1 MKRIGML
8 LIVALALGLSGC
20 DVNDG
25 SSCSVLQ
32 LQNGGAEIVCEDG
45 SSAVVE
51 APDLALPAVEDDDE
65 IPCTIIVEEDQT
77 ILRCNDGTEAVLS
90 TTEEDD
96 PVVEDPTTVT
106 EETLGELNADE
117 LAEIDVLRSAI
128 EHGLGVGNEEY
139 VEKVTLSL
147 QSAGVVSDYESTID
161 DDWSNVNEAVSS
173 CPFAEHYSN
182 GFQPSGIN
190 CDFLV
195 ELAQLDAY
203 AALTAAMEDAPL
215 DDDIQ
220 GGSYSEQANF
230 WYEQGAVSGIEQRR
244 VLVRA
249 DLREQAMCTSK
260 PTPNEGSFDKGYTV
274 GSQLMAD
281 AFNGW
286 LEANGHPADY
296 PAMATPIDVCNID
309 ASALDPAYQDA
320 IANNGYS
327 DLCDD
332 YVPPTQQHALEYA
345 QAVIEYE
352 KGIQAGIDAE
362 YSLATVRIFR
372 EVPCNVSDPIVID
385 LDGDGIEI
393 LPVYRGVNFDLYNV
407 GRTQAT
413 AWVAPDDGFLVLD
426 SDGNGK
432 ITNGGEFFG
441 NIFREFKDG
450 FEHLSTLDSDG
461 DKFITQEDP
470 AWGELKIWKDANT
483 DGISQSDELLR
494 LDDVGLSALPVAG
507 NAITMRAGN
516 ARIPLVATA
525 TGTENDVLMG
535 DVFLQTAPWKS
546 PSL

>member
-1 MKRIGML
+1 MKKIGML
-8 LIVALALGLSGC
+8 LIAALALGLSGC

-32 LQNGGAEIVCEDG
+32 LQNGGAEIVCDDG
-45 SSAVVE
+45 TSAMVDAPASTGINGTDGLDGTSCTIVVE
-51 APDLALPAVEDDDE
+51 EN
-65 IPCTIIVEEDQT
+65 QT
-77 ILRCNDGTEAVLS
+77 ILQCEDGTEAVLN
-90 TTEEDD
+90 TIEED
-96 PVVEDPTTVT
+96 PVIEGPTTVV
-106 EETLGELNADE
+106 EETLDELNADE
-117 LAEIDVLRSAI
+117 LAEIDVLRTAI

-139 VEKVTLSL
+139 VEKITLSL
-147 QSAGVVSDYESTID
+147 QSAGVVSDYETTID

-220 GGSYSEQANF
+220 GGTYSEQANF

-309 ASALDPAYQDA
+309 ASVLDPAYQDA
-320 IANNGYS
+320 LDNNGYN
-327 DLCDD
+327 DLCED

-393 LPVYRGVNFDLYNV
+393 LPIYRGVNFDLYNV
-407 GRTQAT
+407 GRVQAT
-413 AWVAPDDGFLVLD
+413 AWPAPDDGFLVLD
-426 SDGNGK
+426 RDGNGK

-441 NIFREFKDG
+441 NIFREYKDG
-450 FEHLSTLDSDG
+450 FEHLSALDSDG
-461 DKFITQEDP
+461 DKLITKEDP
-470 AWGELKIWKDANT
+470 AWGELKIWKDTNT
-483 DGISQSDELLR
+483 DGISQPSELLS
-494 LDDVGLSALPVAG
+494 LDGVGLSALPVAG
-507 NAITMRAGN
+507 NGITLRAGN
-516 ARIPLVATA
+516 ARIPLIATA

-535 DVFLQTAPWKS
+535 DVFLQTAPWES

>member
-1 MKRIGML
+1 MKKIGML
-8 LIVALALGLSGC
+8 LIAALAFGLSGC

-32 LQNGGAEIVCEDG
+32 LQNGGAEIICDDGTSALVDTLVGTGVDGTSCTIVVEENQTILQCEDG
-45 SSAVVE
+45 TETVLNTVE
-51 APDLALPAVEDDDE
+51 EDE
-65 IPCTIIVEEDQT
+65 PIVEEEPTGT
-77 ILRCNDGTEAVLS
+77 I
-90 TTEEDD
+90 
-96 PVVEDPTTVT
+96 
-106 EETLGELNADE
+106 EETLDELNADE

-128 EHGLGVGNEEY
+128 EQGLDVGNNEY

-161 DDWSNVNEAVSS
+161 DDWSNANEAVSS

-182 GFQPSGIN
+182 GFQSSGIN

-249 DLREQAMCTSK
+249 DLREQAMCTST

-274 GSQLMAD
+274 GSQIMAA

-286 LEANGHPADY
+286 LEANGHAADY
-296 PAMATPIDVCNID
+296 PAMATPIDVCNVD
-309 ASALDPAYQDA
+309 TSVLDPAYQDA
-320 IANNGYS
+320 IVNDGYG

-332 YVPPTQQHALEYA
+332 YAPPTQQHALEYA

-352 KGIQAGIDAE
+352 NGIKAGIDAE

-372 EVPCNVSDPIVID
+372 EVPCNVSDPIVMD

-393 LPVYRGVNFDLYNV
+393 LPIYRGVNFDLYNV

-413 AWVAPDDGFLVLD
+413 AWAGPDDGFLVLD
-426 SDGNGK
+426 RNGDGM

-441 NIFREFKDG
+441 NTQQDG
-450 FEHLSTLDSDG
+450 FSHLASLDANGDGYITDLDS
-461 DKFITQEDP
+461 
-470 AWGELKIWKDANT
+470 AWAELAVWRDINT
-483 DGISQSDELLR
+483 DGISQSDELLSFKS
-494 LDDVGLSALPVAG
+494 LGLVSIPVTG
-507 NAITMRAGN
+507 NGITMRAGN
-516 ARIPLVATA
+516 TRIPLVAIA

-535 DVFLQTAPWKS
+535 DAFLQTAPWQS
-546 PSL
+546 PTL

>member
-1 MKRIGML
+1 MKSLNMFLVVI
-8 LIVALALGLSGC
+8 LAFGLSGC

-25 SSCSVLQ
+25 SSCSVIQ
-32 LQNGGAEIVCEDG
+32 LQNGGAEITCDDG
-45 SSAVVE
+45 SSAVVA
-51 APDLALPAVEDDDE
+51 APALALPAVEDDE
-65 IPCTIIVEEDQT
+65 VPCTIVVEENQT
-77 ILRCNDGTEAVLS
+77 ILRCNDGTEAVLN

-96 PVVEDPTTVT
+96 PIVDDRTTV
-106 EETLGELNADE
+106 EERLGDLNAEE
-117 LAEIDVLRSAI
+117 LAESDVLRSAI
-128 EHGLGVGNEEY
+128 EHGLGVGSGEY

-147 QSAGVVSDYESTID
+147 QSAGVLSDYESTID
-161 DDWSNVNEAVSS
+161 DDWSNVNEEMSM
-173 CPFAEHYSN
+173 CPFAEYYSN
-182 GFQPSGIN
+182 GFQSSGVN

-274 GSQLMAD
+274 GSQIMAD

-286 LEANGHPADY
+286 LEANGHAPDY

-309 ASALDPAYQDA
+309 ASVLAPAYQDA
-320 IANNGYS
+320 LDNNGYS

-352 KGIQAGIDAE
+352 KGIKAGIDAE

-372 EVPCNVSDPIVID
+372 EVPCNVSDPIVVD

-393 LPVYRGVNFDLYNV
+393 LPIYRGVNFDIYNV
-407 GRTQAT
+407 GRLQAT
-413 AWVAPDDGFLVLD
+413 AWASPDDGFLVLD
-426 SDGNGK
+426 RDGDSK

-441 NIFREFKDG
+441 DARQDG
-450 FEHLSTLDSDG
+450 FTHLAFLDANGDG
-461 DKFITQEDP
+461 YITDLDP
-470 AWGELKIWKDANT
+470 AWDELAVWQDINT
-483 DGISQSDELLR
+483 DGVSQSTELLT
-494 LDDVGLSALPVAG
+494 LSELGLRAIPVIG
-507 NAITMRAGN
+507 NGITMRDGDT
-516 ARIPLVATA
+516 RIPLVATA
-525 TGTENDVLMG
+525 TGVKSDMLLG
-535 DVFLQTAPWKS
+535 DAFLQTAPWQS
-546 PSL
+546 PTL